1 MKIHNPYN
9 ALEEHHCFGCS
20 VKNPIG
26 LKLEFELDGDQVK
39 ANWNPTKD
47 YQGFEDL
54 LHGGIIS
61 TLMDEIAAWAVQVLL
76 HTAGLTSELNVKYL
90 KPVRLSK
97 GTIQVSAQIASVEGR
112 LAKVKTS
119 LKDSTDT
126 ICAEGMITYFIY
138 PENVARKKLR
148 FPEPAQFFSTK

>member
-1 MKIHNPYN
+1 MKINNPYN
-9 ALEEHHCFGCS
+9 KLKEHHCFGCS
-20 VKNPIG
+20 AKNPIG
-26 LKLEFELDGDQVK
+26 LKLEFKLEGNQVTAK
-39 ANWNPTKD
+39 WNPTRD

-61 TLMDEIAAWAVQVLL
+61 TIMDEIAAWAVQVLL
-76 HTAGLTSELNVKYL
+76 HTAGVTSELNVKYL

-97 GTIQVSAQIASVEGR
+97 GAVWASAHIAHVEGR

-119 LKDSTDT
+119 LKDSSDT

-138 PENVARKKLR
+138 PEVVAQKKFR
-148 FPEPAQFFSTK
+148 FPNPDLFLDTK